1 MTYAVNT
8 SVSIAKSK
16 ADIEELI
23 QKAGASQFVS
33 GYRDNLAVIGFS
45 LSDRQIRFVLPLPE
59 KNSPEFQ
66 LTPGRKQK
74 RSEEQAYAA
83 WEQVCRSRW
92 RSLFLVIKAKLEAVD
107 SGISTIEREFFYDI
121 VQSINL
127 EFIALRELTSM
138 VQDMN
143 DLDYQYTQESAEKV
157 RNAALLYLNVNLRD
171 KSYIY
176 YLNSINNNENSWTE
190 SEHAR
195 QMKEDFA
202 QVQAMRAALISTKD
216 SDEQIILEDFEQIY
230 SDEPGMTREKIS
242 EEILHEE
249 KSDMDTGN
257 AVQDDTG
264 WQEIYS
270 SYIKSI
276 QDEEWAGYKLI
287 YIDEDNVPEL
297 YIMGNSVAQGSKL
310 CAIL

>member
-33 GYRDNLAVIGFS
+33 GNRDNLAVIGFS

-83 WEQVCRSRW
+83 WEQSCRSRW

-121 VQSINL
+121 VLPNGKTVG
-127 EFIALRELTSM
+127 ELM
-138 VQDMN
+138 APQIEDA
-143 DLDYQYTQESAEKV
+143 YTTGKMP
-157 RNAALLYLNVNLRD
+157 ALLPML
-171 KSYIY
+171 
-176 YLNSINNNENSWTE
+176 
-190 SEHAR
+190 
-195 QMKEDFA
+195 
-202 QVQAMRAALISTKD
+202 D
-216 SDEQIILEDFEQIY
+216 S
-230 SDEPGMTREKIS
+230 
-242 EEILHEE
+242 
-249 KSDMDTGN
+249 
-257 AVQDDTG
+257 
-264 WQEIYS
+264 
-270 SYIKSI
+270 
-276 QDEEWAGYKLI
+276 
-287 YIDEDNVPEL
+287 
-297 YIMGNSVAQGSKL
+297 
-310 CAIL
+310 